1 MTEGQAVTPARGTVG
16 LVNKAPHPNAAK
28 VFINWLLSR
37 EGQTTFQRTSVEAET
52 SFQNS
57 RRVDIPKDILSMD
70 RHRVKGVNYLDLA
83 LPKYLDRRP
92 LFKLISETLARTKKK

>member
-1 MTEGQAVTPARGTVG
+1 MTEGQAVTPARGAVG

-57 RRVDIPKDILSMD
+57 RRMDIPKDVLSRD
-70 RHRVKGVNYLDLA
+70 RHRVKGVNYMDLA

-92 LFKLISETLARTKKK
+92 LFKLVTETLARTKKK